1 MPIVEH
7 SLLPFYVKDLTIQ
20 LLILIHCLKEYTSSV
35 SYYRYHVVVK
45 KFYLSTITV
54 YQKSTATKEGAFL
67 SANHGDFI
75 PLQITSLL
83 ELRIHRSP
91 LAYLVLSFGL
101 LCPLP
106 TPLRHRCH

>member
-67 SANHGDFI
+67 SAHHGDHYSFTDSI
-75 PLQITSLL
+75 SL
-83 ELRIHRSP
+83 RASYP
-91 LAYLVLSFGL
+91 
-101 LCPLP
+101 
-106 TPLRHRCH
+106 